1 MIYSSKNIF
10 LVLYIVAAIIFTLFL
25 WLQSSPFWSVKSA
38 LIGQLLKACWKCNS
52 PYYYLVSAPAAS
64 WAAVNGIMCLVTTQW
79 VLKVHSCGENQQ
91 KNPLDIQN
99 HFLLRAGQLCKCVKW
114 WRSHRCNGR
123 STNEAFQAS
132 VFCWREEFVFSF
144 FVLYRVSVGLM
155 SRKLHALQKI
165 NLPLIYLFSNINI

>member
-25 WLQSSPFWSVKSA
+25 WLQSPPFWSVKSA

-52 PYYYLVSAPAAS
+52 PYDYLVSAPAAS

-91 KNPLDIQN
+91 KIPLTYKIT
-99 HFLLRAGQLCKCVKW
+99 FFWGRANCVKW

-132 VFCWREEFVFSF
+132 VFCWREELVCIFIFLYCTGF
-144 FVLYRVSVGLM
+144 LWVLWAESCMHY
-155 SRKLHALQKI
+155 KK
-165 NLPLIYLFSNINI
+165 